1 MANKAQ
7 SNRMP
12 WMIAAVLVVVVIV
25 VAINSQTNNPTVPGG
40 SRAPDAP
47 ARPTVTDSASGDT
60 TEETLRTVQAQY
72 GDLRRELKQR
82 DDQISNLK
90 KSVTDLSADKTADVD
105 SALSAQLS
113 KLEEKVNS
121 LKVGNFSMNDQGNV
135 LKDFGFNNGGR
146 TAGADDTIDYK
157 IDGES
162 FSYGHQS
169 PSFEQTSAVEGR
181 PSYRRLKPLSTGAS
195 ASQAGQLVTAAES
208 DSSLPDFN
216 NPLESGEPVYT
227 VPARSTLFDATSMT
241 ALIGR
246 VPIGGQVQDPFPV
259 KLIVGSDNMA
269 ANGHHIPGLD
279 GVIFDGIA
287 RGDWSLSC
295 VSVELTGATYVF
307 DDGTINHMPPDK
319 VTSADSL
326 GASFGEGQ
334 KSKNIGYISDRQG
347 VPCIAGKRITDAYK
361 QASLMTILGAAQGYS
376 KYRADSLRTTGV
388 DGGTVI
394 SSVTGDR
401 GEYGEWGL
409 AASGLDKTIDIF
421 EERFQD
427 TFDAIY
433 VAPGQEVAI
442 HVARDL
448 QINHNKNARRVSYE
462 SLDSPNSFN

>member
-1 MANKAQ
+1 M
-7 SNRMP
+7 
-12 WMIAAVLVVVVIV
+12 
-25 VAINSQTNNPTVPGG
+25 
-40 SRAPDAP
+40 
-47 ARPTVTDSASGDT
+47 
-60 TEETLRTVQAQY
+60 
-72 GDLRRELKQR
+72 
-82 DDQISNLK
+82 
-90 KSVTDLSADKTADVD
+90 
-105 SALSAQLS
+105 
-113 KLEEKVNS
+113 
-121 LKVGNFSMNDQGNV
+121 
-135 LKDFGFNNGGR
+135 
-146 TAGADDTIDYK
+146 
-157 IDGES
+157 
-162 FSYGHQS
+162 
-169 PSFEQTSAVEGR
+169 
-181 PSYRRLKPLSTGAS
+181 
-195 ASQAGQLVTAAES
+195 
-208 DSSLPDFN
+208 
-216 NPLESGEPVYT
+216 YT

>member
-1 MANKAQ
+1 MANKVRT
-7 SNRMP
+7 NRMP
-12 WMIAAVLVVVVIV
+12 WMIAAVLLVVVFV
-25 VAINSQTNNPTVPGG
+25 VAINTQTSSPSVPAG

-47 ARPTVTDSASGDT
+47 ATPTITDSASGDT

-82 DDQISNLK
+82 DDQIATLK
-90 KSVTDLSADKTADVD
+90 ETVTDMSTDKGEEIN
-105 SALSAQLS
+105 SALADQLS
-113 KLEEKVNS
+113 QLEQKVNS
-121 LKVGNFSMNDQGNV
+121 LKVGNFSMDNQGAV
-135 LKDFGFNNGGR
+135 LKDFGFNTPGSASGSE
-146 TAGADDTIDYK
+146 DPVDYK
-157 IDGES
+157 INGES
-162 FSYGHQS
+162 FAFGNTS
-169 PSFEQTSAVEGR
+169 PTYEQTTSVEGR
-181 PSYRRLKPLSTGAS
+181 PSYRRLKPLSTGSEAPRPSQSLAS
-195 ASQAGQLVTAAES
+195 TDS
-208 DSSLPDFN
+208 DSSLPQFS
-216 NPLESGEPVYT
+216 NPMSSGEPVYT
-227 VPARSTLFDATSMT
+227 IPARATLFDATSMT

-269 ANGHHIPGLD
+269 ANGHQIPGLD
-279 GVIFDGIA
+279 GVIFDGVA

-319 VTSADSL
+319 TVSADAL

-334 KSKNIGYISDRQG
+334 SSKNIGYISDRQG

-448 QINHNKNARRVSYE
+448 HINHNKNARRVSYE